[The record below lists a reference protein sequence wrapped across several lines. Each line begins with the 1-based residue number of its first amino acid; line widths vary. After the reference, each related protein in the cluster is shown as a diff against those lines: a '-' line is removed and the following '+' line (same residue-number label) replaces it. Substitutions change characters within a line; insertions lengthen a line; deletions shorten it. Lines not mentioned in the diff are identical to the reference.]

1 MKEKTIQLLSIMVT
15 TIFGVIIIWLY
26 LAQPKTLAEVATKS
40 AVTVGVYEIDKAKFD
55 EGLRLFRAENF
66 AASRN
71 VFMAADVEKRDS
83 NTQFYISYSFYRQG
97 FGKLYS
103 DDKLYAQ
110 GLENLK
116 FVDLNFKSNDA
127 ELTLKTSAELKNE
140 FQQGLEKTLDDL
152 NPLKLTRERK

>member
-1 MKEKTIQLLSIMVT
+1 MNEKTIQFLSIIIT
-15 TIFGVIIIWLY
+15 IIFGVIIVWLY
-26 LAQPKTLAEVATKS
+26 LAEPKTLAEVATKS
-40 AVTVGVYEIDKAKFD
+40 AVTVGVYEIDKAKFN
-55 EGLRLFRAENF
+55 EGLRLFRAENY
-66 AASRN
+66 AASRD
-71 VFMAADVEKRDS
+71 FFIAADVEKRDS
-83 NTQFYISYSFYRQG
+83 NAQFYIAYSFYRQG

-116 FVDLNFKSNDA
+116 FVDSNFKSNDA

-140 FQQGLEKTLDDL
+140 FQQGIEKTFDDL